1 MTPSP
6 VEQLLAAVDRLDIDG
21 VMALLAPDARISMA
35 DGRRATGSGPVRKLL
50 MSFTEQVRST
60 AHHITAQWHQD
71 DTWIAE
77 VDASYELRDF
87 LRLQS
92 LRRAVVVRANTTG
105 IVDIRVYGAHE
116 HALTDERDG
125 EEGLWV
131 GGRWIPPL

>member
-35 DGRRATGSGPVRKLL
+35 DGRGATGSEPVRKLL

-71 DTWIAE
+71 ETWIAE

-92 LRRAVVVRANTTG
+92 LPRAVVVRADTTG